1 MVELS
6 FSYHFSALYSPC
18 KQKIK
23 ELKPFMKKML
33 CLVTLL
39 CLTAFPALAEQVSD
53 ALAPA
58 YSDSSAQLLSQETED
73 LSLIHI

>member
-1 MVELS
+1 
-6 FSYHFSALYSPC
+6 
-18 KQKIK
+18 
-23 ELKPFMKKML
+23 MKKML

-73 LSLIHI
+73 GLKKTTYWLPRSNEILDCLLYTSDAADE